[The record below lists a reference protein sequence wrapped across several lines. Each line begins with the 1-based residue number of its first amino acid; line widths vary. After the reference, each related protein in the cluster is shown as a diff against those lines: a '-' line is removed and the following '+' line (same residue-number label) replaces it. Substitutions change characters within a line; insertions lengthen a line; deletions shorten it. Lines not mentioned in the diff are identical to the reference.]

1 MKKKSFVLILFLVLI
16 ASAYSQNSVSVENL
30 KDFIAKNME
39 SYESLYLDLH
49 QNPELSFHEN
59 RTSEIMASNLGHL
72 GFEIT
77 RNFGGNGVVGIL
89 HNGKGPVI
97 MLRTDMDALPIIEK
111 TGLPYAS
118 KVVFQNDAGKSV
130 GVMHACGHDAHMS
143 VWTGTATVL
152 TKFKNNWKG
161 TLIMIAQPAEEMSGG
176 ANAMIEDGLFRKFP
190 VPDYALALHVDPELE
205 SGVVGYC
212 PGPSFAGVSSVDI
225 HIYGVG
231 GHGAYPHRTI
241 DPIVLAARTV
251 LDIQTIVSREIS
263 PLNPAVITVGSIHG
277 GTKHNIIP
285 DEVTMQ
291 LTLRFYKEEIYD
303 QMIEALKR
311 ITRGIAASA
320 GLPEEKYPKVMITDQ
335 YTSPV
340 YNDPDLTRK
349 VVGYMK
355 ETLGDEQIIKIDPLM
370 AGEDFGKFGRTEDK
384 VPILMF
390 MLGSVEHE
398 KMKEHLERGTPLPS
412 LHSPYFAPDYQ
423 KTIETGILVMS
434 SSVIRLFD
442 NK

>member
-1 MKKKSFVLILFLVLI
+1 MKKDSFVLILFLVLI
-16 ASAYSQNSVSVENL
+16 ASAYSQKSVSVKNL

-59 RTSEIMASNLGHL
+59 RTSEIMASNLKHL

-152 TKFKNNWKG
+152 TKFKHNWKG

-205 SGVVGYC
+205 SGVVGYF
-212 PGPSFAGVSSVDI
+212 PGSSFAGVSSVDI
-225 HIYGVG
+225 HIYGIG

-285 DEVTMQ
+285 DEVIMQ

-320 GLPEEKYPKVMITDQ
+320 GLPEEKYPKVMVTDQ

-370 AGEDFGKFGRTEDK
+370 AG
-384 VPILMF
+384 
-390 MLGSVEHE
+390 
-398 KMKEHLERGTPLPS
+398 
-412 LHSPYFAPDYQ
+412 
-423 KTIETGILVMS
+423 
-434 SSVIRLFD
+434 
-442 NK
+442 